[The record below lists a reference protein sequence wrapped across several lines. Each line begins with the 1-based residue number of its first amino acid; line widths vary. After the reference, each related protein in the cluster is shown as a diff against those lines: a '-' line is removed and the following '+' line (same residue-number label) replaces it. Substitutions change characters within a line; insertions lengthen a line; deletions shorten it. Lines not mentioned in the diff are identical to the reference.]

1 MQDQQVEDGSLRGE
15 YAGFVTR
22 LVALL
27 CDITLLAA
35 IVLALGVSVQ
45 AVLGF
50 VLDRLTF
57 SQDAGAV
64 VRDVATAGFAAFS
77 LLLPPVYTV
86 FFWTIIGQT
95 PGKMLLGVRVV
106 RPDGG
111 PVTLA
116 RAVVRYAAYFV
127 SAFLLLGF
135 LWVLVDNRRQGW
147 HDKLARTV
155 VIYVWEGERG
165 VAFRRL
171 RQVRA
176 RVRAPGRDPQQR
188 A

>member
-1 MQDQQVEDGSLRGE
+1 MVDTDTGLALRGE

-27 CDITLLAA
+27 VDIVILTVT
-35 IVLALGVSVQ
+35 VLILSASAQ
-45 AVLGF
+45 IVLGF
-50 VLDRLTF
+50 VAEQF
-57 SQDAGAV
+57 S
-64 VRDVATAGFAAFS
+64 RSEEATALVRAIAAAGLAVLS

-111 PVTLA
+111 RLTLR
-116 RAVVRYAAYFV
+116 RAFVRYLGYFV

-135 LWVLVDNRRQGW
+135 VWVLVDNRRQGW

-155 VIYVWEGERG
+155 VIYTWEGERG
-165 VAFRRL
+165 TAFRRL

-176 RVRAPGRDPQQR
+176 RVRAPTRDPQQTT
-188 A
+188 